1 MRTILACWLTC
12 AEAFVSVAFSVSAQ
26 SKPDVPPKPIDTS
39 VGELVANSDRFNG
52 KTVRVRAS
60 FITDGLEHSSLEEPK
75 CRLADALTDE
85 SSVDPECKY
94 GIVPWVRDEVE
105 HHPDI
110 EALDAALSKG
120 RRGTIDKHI
129 VAMFTGRFVC
139 KPTCSAKGGRIL
151 EIEQIAEL
159 QVTKV
164 KPKKLTIP

>member
-12 AEAFVSVAFSVSAQ
+12 AGTFVSVAFSLSAQ
-26 SKPDVPPKPIDTS
+26 SKLDVPPKPIDTS

-85 SSVDPECKY
+85 SSADPECKY
-94 GIVPWVRDEVE
+94 GVVPWVRDEVE

-110 EALDAALSKG
+110 EALDAALAKG
-120 RRGTIDKHI
+120 RRGTIDKQI
-129 VAMFTGRFVC
+129 VATFTGRFIC
-139 KPTCSAKGGRIL
+139 KPACSSRGGRIL
-151 EIEQIAEL
+151 EIEQVGEL
-159 QVTKV
+159 KVTKV
-164 KPKKLTIP
+164 KSKKPTP

>member
-1 MRTILACWLTC
+1 MMRTILACWLTC
-12 AEAFVSVAFSVSAQ
+12 AGTFVSVVFSLPAQ
-26 SKPDVPPKPIDTS
+26 SKLEVPKPIDTS

-75 CRLADALTDE
+75 CRLADALTDG
-85 SSVDPECKY
+85 SVDPECKY

-110 EALDAALSKG
+110 EALDAALAKG
-120 RRGTIDKHI
+120 RRGTIDKQI
-129 VAMFTGRFVC
+129 VATFTGRFIC
-139 KPTCSAKGGRIL
+139 KPACSSRGGRIL

-159 QVTKV
+159 QVKKV
-164 KPKKLTIP
+164 KPKKLTTP